1 MCPIFTQFFERIL
14 FIVEAG
20 NPHSTNLMPFEHN
33 FLGAIP
39 QCCGKPPTLIFRR
52 NTVNLWRGHIF
63 TVRRDISSITRRR
76 VMFTSTPR
84 AAIALCPERGV
95 RTITSMRRLGSVRHA
110 PRVAPDLTAGTLHTQ
125 QSLRRFGA
133 TTPVDGKKH
142 LQRVF
147 LSRPSAR
154 CPLALICR
162 PTPQCLRP
170 YRQSNLKVRFP
181 SDGLRV

>member
-63 TVRRDISSITRRR
+63 TVRRNTANVTRCARSVCFSPSGRGCTLRERR
-76 VMFTSTPR
+76 V
-84 AAIALCPERGV
+84 L
-95 RTITSMRRLGSVRHA
+95 TITSMRRLGSGRHA
-110 PRVAPDLTAGTLHTQ
+110 PRVAPDLTVGALHADR
-125 QSLRRFGA
+125 SLQRSGA
-133 TTPVDGKKH
+133 KTPGDGKRNLH
-142 LQRVF
+142 RAVRR
-147 LSRPSAR
+147 RPSAR
-154 CPLALICR
+154 GPLAIICR
-162 PTPQCLRP
+162 PTPNACAFIGNRT
-170 YRQSNLKVRFP
+170 
-181 SDGLRV
+181 